1 MTDIFAKYST
11 EVSEFKPQIASV
23 ERKISTA
30 EHKMSNINEEL
41 KNQLSNIHSE
51 LDSKISLTSSNLY
64 ADWLLKS
71 VYNTNLK
78 SIKENIQKL
87 KFGLDDIDKN
97 LTTTDNYLDKYLPF
111 RIQNL
116 ISETLENVLDKEQIQ
131 KLTIFEGEKFKSLHE
146 RILADNGEP
155 NLK

>member
-1 MTDIFAKYST
+1 M
-11 EVSEFKPQIASV
+11 
-23 ERKISTA
+23 
-30 EHKMSNINEEL
+30 
-41 KNQLSNIHSE
+41 
-51 LDSKISLTSSNLY
+51 
-64 ADWLLKS
+64 
-71 VYNTNLK
+71 
-78 SIKENIQKL
+78 
-87 KFGLDDIDKN
+87 DDIDKN